1 MKYGQIR
8 KALLSKNFN
17 VYAIQTDSVL
27 DMVHFRNNNIEGS
40 IDISFG
46 HNPKEKDFPEGT
58 ELDYQNGGELLDNV
72 KVENVIFE
80 IDKSIAYSS
89 IVYSNP
95 EYSSIELNKNE
106 LKYFHVVLNIITDEY
121 CYLNYANKYFEEL
134 TKFNKKLF
142 NLMPIIVDNGLTNRI
157 ITASSGDETT
167 LYRRFQIGYQTNDF
181 KKEGVY
187 FNFNPLTFK
196 HDCFATM
203 IGIDNDIEFNINISK
218 IKFEEIIK
226 KVINAQKEFKQLLNN
241 KKEVLA

>member
-1 MKYGQIR
+1 MKYGEIR

-72 KVENVIFE
+72 KVENVTFE
-80 IDKSIAYSS
+80 IDKSIAYSTMG
-89 IVYSNP
+89 YSKP
-95 EYSSIELNKNE
+95 EYPCIELIRNE

-121 CYLNYANKYFEEL
+121 FYLNYANNYFEEV

-142 NLMPIIVDNGLTNRI
+142 KLMPIMVNNGLVNRV
-157 ITASSGDETT
+157 ITSTSGDETT
-167 LYRRFQIGYQTNDF
+167 LYRSFQIGYQSNYF
-181 KKEGVY
+181 KNEGIY

-203 IGIDNDIEFNINISK
+203 IGIGNDIEFNINVSK

-226 KVINAQKEFKQLLNN
+226 KVINGQKEFNQLLNN
-241 KKEVLA
+241 KKEVSA